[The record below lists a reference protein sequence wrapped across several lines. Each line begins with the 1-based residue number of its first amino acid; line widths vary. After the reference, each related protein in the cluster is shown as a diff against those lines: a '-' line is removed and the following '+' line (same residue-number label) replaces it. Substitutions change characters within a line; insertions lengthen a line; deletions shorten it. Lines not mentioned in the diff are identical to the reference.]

1 MNAML
6 KPGSGALHD
15 ARLVHETPVRLRF
28 KLPLLRDGK
37 INLSFLRVLL
47 ESDPGVKRVRI
58 NASATSIIYDYDGKA
73 ATRALI
79 LKRLGALKDQTLPVQ
94 DKGSTSSSADIAPL
108 VGNAALIALLPVL
121 SPGLRMVLTL
131 VNISGTLLEGAVA
144 LTKGVKVE
152 TLDAM
157 AIGLTA
163 WKQEYYTANITEF
176 LLKLGHYL
184 EKTTSEKSD
193 EMLRHLLR
201 PEPVPAWVERD
212 GELVQLPD
220 AEILENDRVVVGV
233 GERIP
238 VDGLVLKGTAY
249 VNQASLTG
257 ESEPVRK
264 EIMDR
269 VISGTVVEDG
279 RLTIEARHVGE
290 ETTTARVAKFIENA
304 LDQPSETQRV
314 SAALAD
320 RRVYLTLGTAAA
332 VYALSRDLTRL
343 ESVLL
348 VDYSCAIKLGTPLAF
363 KSGMY
368 NAARS
373 GLLIKGG
380 QTIEQLAQVDTFV
393 FDKTGT
399 LTHSEL
405 QVTDVEVFD
414 KTHWTKKRLLAMTAS
429 IEEHAH
435 HPIAEAI
442 VRKAKMDKF
451 NHIDH
456 GEVDY
461 LVAHGMRCA
470 VEGSGDM
477 LIGSRHFLEDH
488 EGVDFTPHDKLIHKL
503 QRQGRALLYIAI
515 NGKPLGIIGLEDQ
528 VRDTAVKQI
537 QRLRSSGVGR
547 IVMLTGD
554 HHIKAKALAKEL
566 GIGEVHA
573 ELEPEDKAG
582 IIEQL
587 QTEGRRVAFVGD
599 GVNDGPALV
608 MADVGIAM
616 PRGAEIARASADVVL
631 LEDRLELLAEAL
643 EISKRTMG
651 LIETNF
657 KLAAGIN
664 TGVLLGAVTG
674 ALSPI
679 ATALMHNGT
688 TVALLLNAL
697 RGVKTPETITIS
709 ATQPTQEK
717 GEQT

>member
-1 MNAML
+1 MSILDAIDIQTGNGL
-6 KPGSGALHD
+6 K
-15 ARLVHETPVRLRF
+15 LVHETSSRLRF
-28 KLPLLRDGK
+28 KLP
-37 INLSFLRVLL
+37 FLRNSAINFSYLQILL
-47 ESDPGVKRVRI
+47 ESDSGVTRTRI
-58 NASATSIIYDYDGKA
+58 NRQAASVIFEYDASSK
-73 ATRALI
+73 TRAAIFQRMISLREDTI
-79 LKRLGALKDQTLPVQ
+79 PRQKDKPVNI
-94 DKGSTSSSADIAPL
+94 ADMAPL
-108 VGNAALIALLPVL
+108 IGNAVLIAMLPFL
-121 SPGLRMVLTL
+121 GPGARLFLTL
-131 VNISGTLLEGAVA
+131 INISSTLFEGATA
-144 LTKGVKVE
+144 LSKGVKME

-163 WKQEYYTANITEF
+163 WKREYYTANITEF

-184 EKTTSEKSD
+184 EKTTSQRSD
-193 EMLRHLLR
+193 DMLSQLLR
-201 PEPVPAWVERD
+201 PEAIPAWVERD
-212 GELVQLPD
+212 GELVRVPD
-220 AEILENDRVVVGV
+220 AEIVENDRVVVGV

-238 VDGLVLKGTAY
+238 VDGLVLKGTAF

-264 EIMDR
+264 EIMDW
-269 VISGTVVEDG
+269 VISGTVIEDG

-290 ETTTARVAKFIENA
+290 ETTTARVSKFIENA
-304 LDQPSETQRV
+304 LEQTSETQRV

-332 VYALSRDLTRL
+332 VYAMSRDLTRL

-368 NAARS
+368 NAAKS
-373 GLLIKGG
+373 GMLIKGG
-380 QTIEQLAQVDTFV
+380 QTIEKLAQVDTFV

-405 QVTDVEVFD
+405 QVTDVEAFD
-414 KTHWTKKRLLAMTAS
+414 KKRWTRKRLLVMAAS

-435 HPIAEAI
+435 HPVAMAI

-461 LVAHGMRCA
+461 LVAHGMRCP
-470 VEGSGDM
+470 VEGLGDM

-488 EGVDFTPHDKLIHKL
+488 EGIDFKAHEKLITRL
-503 QRQGRALLYIAI
+503 QKQGKALLYLAVD
-515 NGKPLGIIGLEDQ
+515 NKPLGIIGMEDR
-528 VRDTAVKQI
+528 VRDDAAIHVE
-537 QRLRSSGVGR
+537 RLRNAGIKR

-554 HHIKAKALAKEL
+554 NKTKAEALGHEL
-566 GIGEVHA
+566 DITEIYA

-582 IIEQL
+582 VIEDL
-587 QTEGRRVAFVGD
+587 QAQGCKVAFVGD

-616 PRGAEIARASADVVL
+616 PRGAEIARATADVVL
-631 LEDRLELLAEAL
+631 LEDRLELLATSL
-643 EISKRTMG
+643 DISKRTMG

-674 ALSPI
+674 YLSPI
-679 ATALMHNGT
+679 TTAILHNGT

-697 RGVKTPETITIS
+697 RGVQKPKTITIS
-709 ATQPTQEK
+709 SKEPTN
-717 GEQT
+717 